1 MASIFKYIYQV
12 LILRPVIIPVLIL
25 LAVTESGCS
34 VKYSMSGASISP
46 SIQTISVDY
55 FENRSNLV
63 QPQLSQYITN
73 ELMDKCRAQTN
84 LDFVNE
90 AGDVSF
96 DGEIVNYRT
105 APLTVSG
112 DAQAAMNR
120 FTIGVRVVFTNTIEP
135 DFSYEQTFTRYE
147 DYDSSKELS
156 QVEQELTERIV
167 EQLTED
173 IFNAAFVNW

>member
-1 MASIFKYIYQV
+1 MIFKYIYTALV
-12 LILRPVIIPVLIL
+12 VRPVIIQLFIFLIL
-25 LAVTESGCS
+25 TGSGCT
-34 VKYSMSGASISP
+34 VNYSMSGASISP
-46 SIQTISVDY
+46 AIQSISIDY
-55 FENRSNLV
+55 FENRSNMV
-63 QPQLSQYITN
+63 QPGLSQYITD
-73 ELMDKCRAQTN
+73 ELVDKCRAQTN

-112 DAQAAMNR
+112 DARAAMNR
-120 FTIGVRVVFTNTIEP
+120 FTIGVRVIFTNSVEP

-147 DYDSSKELS
+147 DYESTKELA
-156 QVEQELTERIV
+156 QVEQELTEKIV
-167 EQLTED
+167 KQIVED